1 MLDGPLLVL
10 DLSLDIVDG
19 VRRLDLKSDGLTR
32 EAEMRLSILYEKM
45 VPPKSSRF
53 DENLHVLCD
62 ARCVRTR

>member
-32 EAEMRLSILYEKM
+32 EAEIQSSISYEQI
-45 VPPKSSRF
+45 VLPKSSRF
-53 DENLHVLCD
+53 DENLHVL
-62 ARCVRTR
+62 